1 MEFAHTRAC
10 AVGVIPPFCA
20 WVSKPNGACFLLL
33 SGHLLNCYKGYE
45 GLKTLADQSARSSE
59 VGFDRAMADEIVTRE
74 EIRAMRRSYS
84 DAGLETLP
92 NNPFEAFAVWL
103 KQAHENS
110 VIVEA
115 NAMVLSTLASDGQ
128 ITTRTVLL
136 KDISEGGF
144 TFFTNYESRKAH
156 GIELNQNVSL
166 LFPWYAMERQV
177 SISGIAEKV
186 SEQESDDY
194 FATRPWG
201 SQIGAWASH
210 QSSPLASRDE
220 LEQRYEGAAQKWP
233 EGSVV
238 PRPPHWGGYRVTP
251 LNIEFW
257 QGRYSRLHDR
267 LRYERSNT
275 AADWE
280 LSRYY
285 P

>member
-1 MEFAHTRAC
+1 
-10 AVGVIPPFCA
+10 
-20 WVSKPNGACFLLL
+20 
-33 SGHLLNCYKGYE
+33 
-45 GLKTLADQSARSSE
+45 
-59 VGFDRAMADEIVTRE
+59 MAEEIVTRD

-92 NNPFEAFAVWL
+92 SNPFEAFAQWL
-103 KQAHENS
+103 KDAHENP

-115 NAMVLSTLASDGQ
+115 NAMVLSTVTADSQ
-128 ITTRTVLL
+128 INTRTVLL

-144 TFFTNYESRKAH
+144 TFFTNYQSRKAH
-156 GIELNQNVSL
+156 GIELNPNVSL

-177 SISGIAEKV
+177 SISGVAEKV
-186 SEQESDDY
+186 SAQESDDY

-201 SQIGAWASH
+201 SQIGAWASA
-210 QSSPLASRDE
+210 QSSHLASREE
-220 LEQRYEGAAQKWP
+220 LEQRFAGAAEKWP
-233 EGSVV
+233 EGSAV
-238 PRPPHWGGYRVTP
+238 PRPAHWGGYRVTP

-267 LRYERSNT
+267 LRFERT
-275 AADWE
+275 ATNGDWE